1 MFVHYAKV
9 IRIMY
14 CLAVLCAQ
22 AAAADPLGEKLP
34 VIELMPDMQAEWAGE
49 RLVYNGVPMSIRN
62 FASRQPAKEVLGHY
76 ERNWKERGSEQ
87 ISYSRVEDFD
97 SVGIKSRDHFY
108 SVRARD
114 TEYGSEGSLVVSVA
128 LDDVADAGRST
139 EFPIVPGSEIVS
151 TIEAL
156 DRSTRAETVVSTN
169 LRSVGSNEVWF
180 QSQLT
185 RDGWVQERLGAPLE
199 GERRVITFQK
209 GKQLCQITLIG
220 DSPEHPGRTLVLVH
234 WIKGGEK
241 S

>member
-1 MFVHYAKV
+1 MFRGYANP
-9 IRIMY
+9 IFILC
-14 CLAVLCAQ
+14 CLSGFSVQVAT
-22 AAAADPLGEKLP
+22 ADALGRTLP
-34 VIELMPDMQAEWAGE
+34 VMELMPDMQAEWAAQQ
-49 RLVYNGVPMSIRN
+49 LVYNGVPMSIRN
-62 FASRQPAKEVLGHY
+62 FASGQSSEEVLGFY
-76 ERNWKERGSEQ
+76 ERNWKDLGSEE

-97 SVGIKSRDHFY
+97 SVGIKSRDYFY

-114 TEYGSEGSLVVSVA
+114 TDQGSEGSLVVSRA
-128 LDDVADAGRST
+128 LDQVANAGRST

-156 DRSTRAETVVSTN
+156 DRSTRAETIVSTN
-169 LRSVGSNEVWF
+169 LRSVDSNEIWF

-185 RDGWVQERLGAPLE
+185 RDGWAEERLAAPLD

-220 DSPEHPGRTLVLVH
+220 NSPENPGRTLVLVH
-234 WIKGGEK
+234 WIKGGGR

>member
-1 MFVHYAKV
+1 MFRHHP
-9 IRIMY
+9 RILRICC
-14 CLAVLCAQ
+14 CLAVFGMQL
-22 AAAADPLGEKLP
+22 AAADPLDEQLP

-62 FASRQPAKEVLGHY
+62 FASRQPAKEVLGYY
-76 ERNWKERGSEQ
+76 ERNWKERDSDQ
-87 ISYSRVEDFD
+87 VSYSRVEDFD
-97 SVGIKSRDHFY
+97 SIGFKSRDHFY

-114 TEYGSEGSLVVSVA
+114 TDYGSEGSLVVSLA
-128 LDDVADAGRST
+128 LEEVEDPGRTT

-151 TIEAL
+151 TIEAV
-156 DRSTRAETVVSTN
+156 DRSTRAETIVSTN
-169 LRSVGSNEVWF
+169 LRTVGSNEIWF

-185 RDGWVQERLGAPLE
+185 RNGWVQERLGTPLP

-220 DSPEHPGRTLVLVH
+220 DNPEHPGRTLVLVH

>member
-1 MFVHYAKV
+1 MTRDYFATMCACFCAAV
-9 IRIMY
+9 IGVP
-14 CLAVLCAQ
+14 LAL
-22 AAAADPLGEKLP
+22 ADPLSEKLP
-34 VIELMPDMQAEWAGE
+34 VIELMADMQAEWAGE

-62 FASRQPAKEVLGHY
+62 FASRQSAKQVLDYY
-76 ERNWKERGSEQ
+76 EKHWKERGSDE
-87 ISYSRVEDFD
+87 ISYSTVEEFD
-97 SVGIKSRDHFY
+97 SVGIKNRDYFY

-114 TEYGSEGSLVVSVA
+114 TNYGSEGSLVVSLA
-128 LDDVADAGRST
+128 LDEVERPGRST

-156 DRSTRAETVVSTN
+156 DRNTRAETVVSTN
-169 LRSVGSNEVWF
+169 PRTVGSNEIWF

-185 RDGWVQERLGAPLE
+185 RDGWVQEQLGAPLE

-220 DSPEHPGRTLVLVH
+220 DNPEHPGRTLVLVH
-234 WIKGGEK
+234 WIKGGER